1 MTTTKRR
8 PGFRHLPW
16 RLSFKIFALT
26 FLFFL
31 AGNYAIVRY
40 TSRQPL
46 FAKPHNDIDSSIKS
60 IQTVLAAE
68 NQDLQSLRAK
78 IEEIRVASAS
88 ERQPIQQIGQDL
100 DAAGA
105 KLHRASV
112 ETAMLLNS
120 VDNVS
125 RAASDQEQTLD
136 KIVNELADVNA
147 RLQQVTS
154 TLAQSGA
161 KP

>member
-88 ERQPIQQIGQDL
+88 ERQPIQQ
-100 DAAGA
+100 
-105 KLHRASV
+105 LHRASV